1 MQVASSL
8 EAVLR
13 RDRVIV
19 LAGLIGVTVLAWAY
33 MFYLAWDMQRSMSV
47 DSMEMGMSMASA
59 QVRPWGAVDFAV
71 MFIMWAVMMT
81 AMMVPTA
88 APMILTFAT
97 INRRRREQEQPFVP
111 TGVFISGYLIVW
123 SGFAATATLVQWALH
138 QGALLSGMMGSAVPL
153 LGGVILVAA
162 GVFQW
167 TPMKNACLKQCRTP
181 LGFIMTEWRDGP
193 KGALVM
199 GTRHGGFCL
208 GCCWSLMGLLLVAGV
223 MNLLWVAV
231 IAAYIL
237 VEKVMP
243 AGHWLSRVA
252 GLVLVGW
259 GAWTLVGALA

>member
-97 INRRRREQEQPFVP
+97 INRRRREREQPFVP
-111 TGVFISGYLIVW
+111 TGVFISGYLMVW
-123 SGFAATATLVQWALH
+123 SGFAATATLVQWGLH

-167 TPMKNACLKQCRTP
+167 TPLKNACLKQCRTP

-199 GTRHGGFCL
+199 GARHDGFCL
-208 GCCWSLMGLLLVAGV
+208 GCCWSLMGLLL
-223 MNLLWVAV
+223 
-231 IAAYIL
+231 
-237 VEKVMP
+237 
-243 AGHWLSRVA
+243 
-252 GLVLVGW
+252 
-259 GAWTLVGALA
+259 

>member
-1 MQVASSL
+1 MQAASSL

-19 LAGLIGVTVLAWAY
+19 LVGLIGVTILAWAY
-33 MFYLAWDMQRSMSV
+33 MLYLAWDMQRSMSV

-59 QVRPWGAVDFAV
+59 QLRPWGAVDFAL

-123 SGFAATATLVQWALH
+123 YGFAATVTLVQWALH

-199 GTRHGGFCL
+199 ETRHGGFCL
-208 GCCWSLMGLLLVAGV
+208 GCCWFLMGLLLVAGV

-231 IAAYIL
+231 ISAYIL
-237 VEKVMP
+237 AEKVIP
-243 AGHWLSRVA
+243 AGHWLGRVA
-252 GLVLVGW
+252 GLALIGW
-259 GAWTLVGALA
+259 GAWILVGALA